1 MLRREHTVSDLRIDY
16 SVLADIAA
24 AARSRRGRAR
34 ARRRLRRLVRK
45 LLRGLAVV
53 TTLAVLPFVLL
64 VGGAVLLYQSW
75 GVGTWPSLL
84 LALLA
89 TVGLLSLYAQAAGR
103 RLRARRNVR
112 EWLVRGSAGVAAA
125 YVVYALLFIASSNVK
140 SPEVRTEYRALH
152 PLLRVASSA
161 LILLDPASVV
171 TDAARS
177 GGDYARMG
185 LPPEEA
191 SLHFRQRDGYVH
203 ALDLRTGGRSALRN
217 VTIQLGF
224 RALGFNTLR
233 HGGTA
238 DHLHVSLAV
247 TG

>member
-1 MLRREHTVSDLRIDY
+1 VSDLRIDY
-16 SVLADIAA
+16 SALVGIAA
-24 AARSRRGRAR
+24 SARSRRGRAR
-34 ARRRLRRLVRK
+34 ARRRLRGLV
-45 LLRGLAVV
+45 RGLAVV
-53 TTLAVLPFVLL
+53 ATLALLPFVLL
-64 VGGAVLLYQSW
+64 VGGAIFLYRSW

-84 LALLA
+84 LALIA
-89 TVGLLSLYAQAAGR
+89 TMGLLSLYARVAGR

-112 EWLVRGSAGVAAA
+112 EWMVRGTVGVAAA
-125 YVVYALLFIASSNVK
+125 YVAYGLLFVASSNVK
-140 SPEVRTEYRALH
+140 SDEVRAEYRALH

-161 LILLDPASVV
+161 LILLDPAAVV

-185 LPPEEA
+185 LSPAEA

-203 ALDLRTGGRSALRN
+203 ALDLRTAGRSGVRN
-217 VTIQLGF
+217 VVIRLGF
-224 RALGFNTLR
+224 RALGFTTRR
-233 HGGTA
+233 HVGTA